1 MPFVFGPSVGTV
13 PARSPNLRL
22 DEGLQA
28 ANRKGCA
35 AMTMKTYC
43 GNQVCW
49 LRALAAR
56 RLGPCGRKKNA
67 GRGDLSAFR
76 VSALISCQTTTIAHA
91 CVLLSFYR
99 LRPSVSAASAERAR
113 MTTPFL
119 LCPAERA
126 VLCRRC
132 CANLRSSS
140 AEAPSVRPDIG
151 TSLSTVDSL
160 ANPRV
165 IG

>member
-1 MPFVFGPSVGTV
+1 MRNGSGARFV
-13 PARSPNLRL
+13 NLRSFKL
-22 DEGLQA
+22 SMQGATGATRSGL
-28 ANRKGCA
+28 
-35 AMTMKTYC
+35 T
-43 GNQVCW
+43 
-49 LRALAAR
+49 LLAPV
-56 RLGPCGRKKNA
+56 GSTCERKKNA

-160 ANPRV
+160 ANPRF